1 MYCTYYR
8 IGSGSGQKDRI
19 RIRTK
24 SRTKIIFF
32 FSQEITRTPRH
43 CAHCAKLRIKNLE
56 MMQMSRKTQREV
68 QGGPKPFR
76 WDVLFGNFFYGFLFA
91 FAQGSVHPVPSA
103 PLQHVP
109 PPPSLTQSR
118 STHLSDPGVIQR
130 AAHPHHGQN
139 KSLASEL
146 TTC

>member
-32 FSQEITRTPRH
+32 FLAGNNANSSSLRTLRETSNKKLGNDADVKKNTKRSAGGALSFSVGCFIWKLLLWLFVCFCTR
-43 CAHCAKLRIKNLE
+43 
-56 MMQMSRKTQREV
+56 
-68 QGGPKPFR
+68 
-76 WDVLFGNFFYGFLFA
+76 
-91 FAQGSVHPVPSA
+91 VHPVPSA

>member
-32 FSQEITRTPRH
+32 FWQEITRTPRH

-68 QGGPKPFR
+68 QGRAESFSVGCFLWKLLL
-76 WDVLFGNFFYGFLFA
+76 WLFVCFCTR
-91 FAQGSVHPVPSA
+91 VHPVPSA

-118 STHLSDPGVIQR
+118 STHLSDPAVIQR

-139 KSLASEL
+139 KSLASGL